1 MSEHI
6 MMNEEQLIKKAV
18 QVLVREFGSVE
29 ASRFLSIPQHKRE
42 DSLERHQEWQKTLI
56 KDAFFDDVFSD

>member
-6 MMNEEQLIKKAV
+6 IMNEEQLIKKAV

-29 ASRFLSIPQHKRE
+29 ASRFLSIPQPKRK
-42 DSLERHQEWQKTLI
+42 DSLERHQEWQNALN
-56 KDAFFDDVFSD
+56 KDAFFDEIFNN

>member
-29 ASRFLSIPQHKRE
+29 ASRFLSIPQHKRK
-42 DSLERHQEWQKTLI
+42 DSLERHQEWQNALN
-56 KDAFFDDVFSD
+56 KDAFFDEIFNN